1 MLSDF
6 CVARAS
12 SRVVMMMMVIF
23 NECGVKNDCV
33 AGVEIP
39 LENEDLIPALAD
51 MR

>member
-1 MLSDF
+1 
-6 CVARAS
+6 
-12 SRVVMMMMVIF
+12 MMMMVIF
-23 NECGVKNDCV
+23 NECGVKNGCV